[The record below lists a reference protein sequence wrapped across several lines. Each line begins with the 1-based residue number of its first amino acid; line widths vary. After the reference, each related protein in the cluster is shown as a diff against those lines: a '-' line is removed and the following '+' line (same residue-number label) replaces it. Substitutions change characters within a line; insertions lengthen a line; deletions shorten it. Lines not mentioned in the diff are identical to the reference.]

1 MTFLLMIDDY
11 IGDKL
16 ADKIDKALSEV
27 GDAGG

>member
-1 MTFLLMIDDY
+1 LTSLLVIDDY

-27 GDAGG
+27 GDAG

>member
-1 MTFLLMIDDY
+1 LTSLLVIDDY